1 VTGATAEVADDE
13 LEEWM
18 SVLEDAERGRGGCA
32 IDLDVTPPR
41 ERGGVM

>member
-1 VTGATAEVADDE
+1 VTGATAEVVDEE
-13 LEEWM
+13 LEQWM
-18 SVLEDAERGRGGCA
+18 SGLEDAERGRGGCV